1 MEPIRPRNAAKEYLR
16 RYRMLVIRKAS
27 LEREIIALR
36 DSLTGITAPIK
47 DAIQGSGGDRM
58 ADTVARIAD
67 AESRISAIVGE
78 IREQLNSILTAI
90 EAVPDETQRTVLTLR
105 YVEGLDWISIQ
116 EHMHY
121 ERTQIF
127 VIHGRALVTVNKWL
141 EGQGRNENGV

>member
-67 AESRISAIVGE
+67 AENRLPAVVGE

-141 EGQGRNENGV
+141 EGQGRKENDL

>member
-1 MEPIRPRNAAKEYLR
+1 MEPIRPRNAAKDFLR

-58 ADTVARIAD
+58 ANTVARIAD